1 MLTITSRT
9 LREVAFDPAGNKF
22 LGRVELTYAE
32 SELDPPQIARIT
44 ARLTLPSRSRY
55 PQIESAMLAE
65 AERQLRL
72 RLAMLD
78 SGPVNIFVDQPAPPQ
93 TLAA

>member
-1 MLTITSRT
+1 MLTITSRA
-9 LREVAFDPAGNKF
+9 LREVAFDPAGNRF

-32 SELDPPQIARIT
+32 SDQDPPQIARIT
-44 ARLTLPSRSRY
+44 ARLTLPHRSRY
-55 PQIESAMLAE
+55 PQIETALLAE

-78 SGPVNIFVDQPAPPQ
+78 AGPLNIFVDAPVQ
-93 TLAA
+93 RQSMAA